1 MLRPFILVALIFGLA
16 LAGLAT
22 LNGIL
27 LALSIPLVVYLGL
40 GLLSAP
46 APLDLSLTR
55 AVTLLGE
62 EGGDSAELSLHLT
75 NHGPQL
81 AELLVRQ
88 TLPPGLACVSGSLTV
103 AAALSPG
110 QSLALSCTLRG
121 RRGDYSL
128 PPVRLRAHETFGL
141 FRSQARLSPPDE
153 TAFLLL
159 PHYEPLHT
167 PIAIWPRQTRVFAGY
182 IPARVGGVG
191 VDFYGV
197 RDYQP
202 GDALRHLNW
211 RAIARHDRQLFS
223 NEFEQERVADV
234 GLILDARQRSVRL
247 AGDEGMFEHG
257 IAAVAA
263 LADAFLAAGNRVS
276 LLVYGQFLDWTL
288 PGYGKLQRQRILQA
302 LARAHVGDSQVF
314 DRLENLPVRLFPP
327 KSQLALVSPML
338 PDDVTQLTGLV
349 AHGYSL
355 LVISQDA
362 VAFEAE
368 RLPASP
374 ARALATRVARI
385 ERRLLFRRLQ
395 QAGIHVENWDMHLPF
410 AQLAAS
416 RLNRPIRPSYHLN
429 L

>member
-1 MLRPFILVALIFGLA
+1 MLRSFILVGLISGLV
-16 LAGLAT
+16 LIGLAT
-22 LNGIL
+22 LNGAV

-40 GLLSAP
+40 GLLTSP
-46 APLDLSLTR
+46 APLALSLER
-55 AVTLLGE
+55 SVRLL
-62 EGGDSAELSLHLT
+62 EGGGWDSAELTLNLT
-75 NHGPQL
+75 NHGSRQ

-88 TLPPGLACVSGSLTV
+88 ALPPGLAVVSGPLTV
-103 AAALSPG
+103 AATLYPG
-110 QSLALSCTLRG
+110 QNLAFTCTLRG
-121 RRGDYSL
+121 RRGDYNL
-128 PPVRLRAHETFGL
+128 PPVRVRARETFGL
-141 FRSQARLSPPDE
+141 FGRQARLSSPDE
-153 TAFLLL
+153 SSFLL
-159 PHYEPLHT
+159 PPPYEPLHT

-182 IPARVGGVG
+182 IPARVGGMG
-191 VDFYGV
+191 VDFFGV

-247 AGDEGMFEHG
+247 ARDEAMFEHG

-263 LADAFLAAGNRVS
+263 LSDAFLTAGNRVS
-276 LLVYGQFLDWTL
+276 LLVYGQYLDWTL

-302 LARAHVGDSQVF
+302 LSRARIGDSQVF

-327 KSQLALVSPML
+327 QSQLAVVSPLL
-338 PDDVTQLTGLV
+338 PDDAAHLTGLV

-355 LVISQDA
+355 LVISQDG
-362 VAFEAE
+362 VAFEAA
-368 RLPASP
+368 RLPATP
-374 ARALATRVARI
+374 ARELATRMARV

-395 QAGIHVENWDMHLPF
+395 QAGIHVENWDVSVPF
-410 AQLAAS
+410 AQLAAT
-416 RLNRPIRPSYHLN
+416 RLNRPIRPSFHLN